1 MASLGGGNQPYSGW
15 LLEISFHLM
24 TSHISILGTKVGIE
38 PQQQAEEE
46 VTHSKY
52 KLN

>member
-1 MASLGGGNQPYSGW
+1 MASPGGGNQPYSGW

-38 PQQQAEEE
+38 PQQQAYLG
-46 VTHSKY
+46 VPH
-52 KLN
+52 